1 MLTKYANRAILYA
14 KGGIAMLTN
23 FGKALRKIRIDHS
36 EFLKDMAAKLGV
48 TVAYLSAVENG
59 KREVP
64 DQWIDVLAE
73 KYLLEPSEKKE
84 LQNYAYENKDN
95 IKIDLSGIEK
105 EEREM
110 ALAFARSFK
119 SLTEADKKAIE
130 KIFKD
135 K

>member
-1 MLTKYANRAILYA
+1 MLTKYAKRVILYA

-36 EFLKDMAAKLGV
+36 EFLKDMADKLGV

-59 KREVP
+59 KREVS

-73 KYLLEPSEKKE
+73 KYFLDPSEKKE

>member
-1 MLTKYANRAILYA
+1 
-14 KGGIAMLTN
+14 MLTN
-23 FGKALRKIRIDHS
+23 FGKALRKIRIDHG

-84 LQNYAYENKDN
+84 LQNYAYEHKDN

-105 EEREM
+105 EEREI
-110 ALAFARSFK
+110 ALAFARSFR

>member
-1 MLTKYANRAILYA
+1 
-14 KGGIAMLTN
+14 MLTN
-23 FGKALRKIRIDHS
+23 FGKALRKLRIDHG
-36 EFLKDMAAKLGV
+36 EFLKDMAATLGV

-64 DQWIDVLAE
+64 DHWIDVLAD
-73 KYLLEPSEKKE
+73 KYFLDSNEKKE
-84 LQNYAYENKDN
+84 LQDYAYENKDS

-119 SLTEADKKAIE
+119 TLSEADKKAIE
-130 KIFKD
+130 KIFED

>member
-1 MLTKYANRAILYA
+1 MLTKYAKRVILYA

-73 KYLLEPSEKKE
+73 KYFLDPSEKKE

-119 SLTEADKKAIE
+119 
-130 KIFKD
+130 
-135 K
+135 